1 MIRESTI
8 RPLGYLRRVHTDA
21 PDELFAMLFYFRRE
35 DDTSTGGALEIF
47 RWKENTP
54 RFFVGSE
61 VDECDVERVTTIP
74 YEANTLV
81 AFINSDHSLHAVSK
95 RSPSIVSR
103 RLVNIMGR
111 VRDSVPDGLFV
122 KRQKKDLVSLGR
134 RALQRY
140 RIAMNQF

>member
-1 MIRESTI
+1 V
-8 RPLGYLRRVHTDA
+8 RRVHTDA

-35 DDTSTGGALEIF
+35 DDTSAGGALEIF
-47 RWKENTP
+47 RWKKNTP
-54 RFFVGSE
+54 RLFVGSE
-61 VDECDVERVTTIP
+61 VDEWDVERVTTIP
-74 YEANTLV
+74 YEPNTLV
-81 AFINSDHSLHAVSK
+81 AFINSDNSLHAVSK
-95 RSPSIVSR
+95 RSPSTVSR

-122 KRQKKDLVSLGR
+122 KRQKNDLVSLGR